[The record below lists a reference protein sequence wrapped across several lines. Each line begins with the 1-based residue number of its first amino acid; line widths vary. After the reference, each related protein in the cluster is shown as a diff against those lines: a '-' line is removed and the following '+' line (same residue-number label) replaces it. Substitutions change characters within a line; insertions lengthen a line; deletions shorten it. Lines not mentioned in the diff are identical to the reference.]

1 MSKQTGLITVIMPTA
16 KAVLFLPLLLIA
28 LISNKGAYAANEP
41 TFIVGI
47 VPQFEIRQTHDIW
60 TPILAEL
67 KKRTGYT
74 FKLSGSASIPD
85 FEKQFSDGVFDFA
98 YMNPYH
104 ILIAN
109 NKQSYVPLIRDVG
122 SELRGILVVKKGT
135 SHNINAL
142 EGKTIAFPAP
152 NALGASLMI
161 RHALNNQ
168 FKLNYQATYVKSHN
182 SVYLNV
188 LLGLAA
194 AGGGIESTLEQQ
206 PDDIRNNLDI
216 IYRTKSFPSHPF
228 VSHPRVPI
236 EIQNSVQQAFLDFSN
251 TPAGKTALSK
261 IPFKQIGRANYGDY
275 KPITDLDLEQL
286 SSQEQ

>member
-1 MSKQTGLITVIMPTA
+1 MSKQTDIITATTPAT
-16 KAVLFLPLLLIA
+16 KAALFSLLLFIA
-28 LISNKGAYAANEP
+28 LISNKGSYAANEP
-41 TFIVGI
+41 PFNVGI

-104 ILIAN
+104 ILVAN
-109 NKQSYVPLIRDVG
+109 NKQRYVPLVRDVG
-122 SELRGILVVKKGT
+122 NELRGILVVKKGA
-135 SHNINAL
+135 SRNISAL

-161 RHALNNQ
+161 RDALNNQ
-168 FKLNYQATYVKSHN
+168 FKLNYQAIYVKSHN

-194 AGGGIESTLEQQ
+194 AGGGIENTLEQQ

-216 IYRTKSFPSHPF
+216 IYRTKHFPSHPF

-236 EIQNSVQQAFLDFSN
+236 AIQNSVQQAFLDLSN
-251 TPAGKTALSK
+251 TPAGKAALSK
-261 IPFKQIGRANYGDY
+261 IPFKQIGRANYRDY
-275 KPITDLDLEQL
+275 KPITDLNLEQL